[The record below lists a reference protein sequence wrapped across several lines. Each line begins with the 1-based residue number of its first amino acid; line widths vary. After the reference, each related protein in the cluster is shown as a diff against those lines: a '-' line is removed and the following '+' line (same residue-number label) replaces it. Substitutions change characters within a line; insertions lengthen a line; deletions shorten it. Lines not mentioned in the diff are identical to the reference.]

1 LKIHLIRHATLLI
14 TLGTKKILIDPMLA
28 EAGTMAAVDNS
39 PNPVSNP
46 LTKLTTPLSCLL
58 AANAVCITH
67 LHRDHLDEKAKELL
81 PKDIPVFCQ
90 PEDEGKLQSFSF
102 TATYPVVNSIVW
114 DGITISRTGGQHGT
128 GSIGEKMGSVSG
140 FVFEYQGESLYIAGD
155 TIWCNDVAAALDRYR
170 PRIVVVNTGAAQF
183 LTGGPIVMDGKDVI
197 TLCRH
202 LPETTVIAVHMEA
215 FNHCLLSRKE
225 LSSLAIEQQVNNLLI
240 PADGEE
246 LLL

>member
-1 LKIHLIRHATLLI
+1 
-14 TLGTKKILIDPMLA
+14 
-28 EAGTMAAVDNS
+28 
-39 PNPVSNP
+39 
-46 LTKLTTPLSCLL
+46 
-58 AANAVCITH
+58 
-67 LHRDHLDEKAKELL
+67 
-81 PKDIPVFCQ
+81 
-90 PEDEGKLQSFSF
+90 
-102 TATYPVVNSIVW
+102 
-114 DGITISRTGGQHGT
+114 
-128 GSIGEKMGSVSG
+128 
-140 FVFEYQGESLYIAGD
+140 
-155 TIWCNDVAAALDRYR
+155 VAAALDRYR